1 MKKKLL
7 AIMVFVGLAMTGLF
21 LGSINSFAA
30 QEITTSDKVS
40 ARAGTID
47 LQGTFFEREESHSL
61 DAYIT
66 VEEDDRSDL
75 GYYGN
80 SQTMSK
86 GYYVIDRGLFGL
98 PDSGIITPMER
109 GNTQIYI
116 DSEITNYH
124 TDYDYPEQLRIYATG
139 DWYFSVECDDPR
151 WPGESNFHLF
161 IETDKRAPIISGTT
175 NVSVNVDNQPSQAEI
190 VSHVTAVDETDG
202 VLPVRVKSS
211 NYVQGEMKVGVFTI
225 VVTATDNAG
234 NTSEAEIRVTKW
246 DGTKPTLALITQKSY
261 VLNYNHTETLSSILA
276 NVRATDN
283 VDSDLSINVVKDTF
297 TGNERKLGSYEI
309 VLNTKDKSKNVSE
322 NLVIPVKVENQGYTT
337 ITLPKEIRVGTG
349 RPLTLA
355 ELKKQIS
362 VIDGYDGVIEDY
374 IIEGFDEYLA
384 NANTVGE
391 APFTVKYT
399 NSGNHLSTATSKI
412 IKEDTQDPN
421 FYFDKDYFVFLSAGQ
436 EFTLDML
443 KEHVVN
449 VLGIASEEIVAI
461 NGEFD
466 IATAGEYDLEV
477 CLLDTSTRA
486 FTLVVK
492 DTEATLSGSAG
503 FSWSN
508 FFSVAN
514 YKENF
519 FNFSKWKEWNICIWL
534 TYFGAGALLGYGI
547 YLYLSRKKK
556 KR

>member
-1 MKKKLL
+1 MKKKLI
-7 AIMVFVGLAMTGLF
+7 ACIGVMGLALTGLF
-21 LGSINSFAA
+21 MTPVKSNAA
-30 QEITTSDKVS
+30 TEDIAEQTISTHS
-40 ARAGTID
+40 GTID

-80 SQTMSK
+80 SQIMSK

-98 PDSGIITPMER
+98 PDSGIITPMAR

-124 TDYDYPEQLRIYATG
+124 NDYDYPEQLRIYATG

-261 VLNYNHTETLSSILA
+261 VLNYNHTETLATILA

-283 VDSDLSINVVKDTF
+283 VDNDLQINVVTDTF
-297 TGNERKLGSYEI
+297 TGNEHKLGSYEI
-309 VLNTKDKSKNVSE
+309 VLNTKDKSNNVSD
-322 NLVIPVKVENQGYTT
+322 NLVIPIKVENQGYAT
-337 ITLPKEIRVGTG
+337 ITVPKEIRVGTG
-349 RPLTLA
+349 RPLTLS
-355 ELKKQIS
+355 ELKRQIS
-362 VIDGYDGVIEDY
+362 VIDGYDGVIEEY
-374 IIEGFDEYLA
+374 IIEGFDDYLT
-384 NANTVGE
+384 NSNTVGE
-391 APFTVKYT
+391 TTIIVKHT
-399 NSGNHLSTATSKI
+399 NSGNHLTEASFKI
-412 IKEDTQDPN
+412 IKEDTQAPN
-421 FYFDKDYFVFLSAGQ
+421 FYFDKGYFVFLSANQ

-443 KEHVVN
+443 KEHVVK

-466 IATAGEYDLEV
+466 ITTAGEYDLEV
-477 CLLDTSTRA
+477 YLLDTSTRA

-492 DTEATLSGSAG
+492 DTEATPSGSAG

>member
-1 MKKKLL
+1 MKKKLS
-7 AIMVFVGLAMTGLF
+7 AIMIFFGLAMAGLF
-21 LGSINSFAA
+21 LGSINSFAG
-30 QEITTSDKVS
+30 QEITTLDQIS
-40 ARAGTID
+40 ARVGTID
-47 LQGTFFEREESHSL
+47 LQGTFFEHEEWNPL
-61 DAYIT
+61 DSYVT
-66 VEEDDRSDL
+66 VEEDDRTDL

-86 GYYVIDRGLFGL
+86 GYYVIDRGLFEM
-98 PDSGIITPMER
+98 PDSGTITPTAI

-151 WPGESNFHLF
+151 WTGESHFHLF
-161 IETDKRAPIISGTT
+161 TETDKRAPIISGTT

-261 VLNYNHTETLSSILA
+261 VLNYNHTETLATILA

-283 VDSDLSINVVKDTF
+283 VDNDLQINVVTDTF
-297 TGNERKLGSYEI
+297 TGNEHKLGSYEI
-309 VLNTKDKSKNVSE
+309 VLNTKDKSNNVSD
-322 NLVIPVKVENQGYTT
+322 NLVIPIKVENQGYAT
-337 ITLPKEIRVGTG
+337 ITIPKEIRVGTG
-349 RPLTLA
+349 RPLTLS
-355 ELKKQIS
+355 ELKRQIS

-374 IIEGFDEYLA
+374 IIEGFDDYLA
-384 NANTVGE
+384 NANKVGVV
-391 APFTVKYT
+391 AFAVKYT
-399 NSGNHLSTATSKI
+399 NSGNHLSEATSKI

-443 KEHVVN
+443 KEHVVK
-449 VLGIASEEIVAI
+449 VLGIAAEEIAAI

-466 IATAGEYDLEV
+466 ITTAGEYDLEV
-477 CLLDTSTRA
+477 CLLDASTRA

-492 DTEATLSGSAG
+492 DTEAIPSGSSG
-503 FSWSN
+503 FDWNN

-514 YKENF
+514 YKDNL
-519 FNFSKWKEWNICIWL
+519 FNFSNWQEWNICIWL
-534 TYFGAGALLGYGI
+534 TYIGAGALLGYGI
-547 YLYLSRKKK
+547 YLYVTKKK
-556 KR
+556 KK